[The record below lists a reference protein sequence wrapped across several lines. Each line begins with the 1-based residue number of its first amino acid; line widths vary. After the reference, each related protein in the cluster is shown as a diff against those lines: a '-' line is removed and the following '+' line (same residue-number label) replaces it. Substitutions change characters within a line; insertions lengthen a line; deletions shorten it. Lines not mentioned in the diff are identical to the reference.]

1 MNPNRR
7 FINAGAMRI
16 NAGAM
21 RRRLRHNFLSIFIF
35 DNINSNYGR
44 QRQQGPDYGMR

>member
-1 MNPNRR
+1 MNPNQR
-7 FINAGAMRI
+7 FINAGAL
-16 NAGAM
+16 

-44 QRQQGPDYGMR
+44 QRQQGPDYGMS